1 MSFFESF
8 SVPLFAKTLVKMPI
22 IHMKPI
28 ESKKKTVKGIYNCP
42 CYVYPD
48 RHGTREK
55 ASYVMSFDFKVTSRP
70 PMFRFC
76 ACSLTLVLISPES
89 LNLNSG

>member
-1 MSFFESF
+1 M
-8 SVPLFAKTLVKMPI
+8 LTKMPI
-22 IHMKPI
+22 IHMKLI
-28 ESKKKTVKGIYNCP
+28 ESKKKTVKGIYSCP

-55 ASYVMSFDFKVTSRP
+55 ASYVMSFDLKVTIRSP
-70 PMFRFC
+70 LFGVCP
-76 ACSLTLVLISPES
+76 CSLTLVLISPES